1 MVLSVVY
8 KTQSQGVMM
17 VLSVVCE
24 DSLKD
29 RLKFDKAKTAKPE
42 WFCRIPIDPRDY
54 VLHTL
59 IKFYYNHLMDKFM
72 FFYINI
78 LVFSSLDYQRPC

>member
-1 MVLSVVY
+1 MLYVKHTLNDRLKFDKATTVKPEWHCGILIMVLSVVY

-29 RLKFDKAKTAKPE
+29 RLKFDKATVAKPE
-42 WFCRIPIDPRDY
+42 WLCRIFIM
-54 VLHTL
+54 VLSVVCKTH
-59 IKFYYNHLMDKFM
+59 
-72 FFYINI
+72 
-78 LVFSSLDYQRPC
+78 S